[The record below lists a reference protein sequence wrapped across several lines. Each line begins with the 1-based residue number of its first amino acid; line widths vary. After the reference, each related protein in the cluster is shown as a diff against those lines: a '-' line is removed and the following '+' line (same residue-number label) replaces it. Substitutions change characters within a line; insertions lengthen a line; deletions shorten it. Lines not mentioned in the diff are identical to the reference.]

1 MSKNYIVPT
10 NVMVSLALL
19 TCARFRPYFEGGN
32 VCARGSGIKSVSG
45 DDLLLELL
53 GLKPTTRSTTSLCQ
67 SVSTSESDEVTF
79 YSTFLSGGLPRLL
92 ALH

>member
-1 MSKNYIVPT
+1 MSKNYLVPT
-10 NVMVSLALL
+10 NVMVSLDLCPLSSA
-19 TCARFRPYFEGGN
+19 FGN

-53 GLKPTTRSTTSLCQ
+53 GLKPTTRSTTSLCE
-67 SVSTSESDEVTF
+67 SVSTSESDELTC

-92 ALH
+92 TLH